1 MTDIPEFKLISFA
14 ICPFVQ
20 RSRILLNTKAI
31 PYEIEYIDLED
42 KPEWFLKRVPTG
54 KVPALFMGDET
65 LFESAVINEFLDEVT
80 PGSILP
86 DTPLARAKDRAWIS
100 LSDGLIMSQFR
111 MMIAPDTDSSRKDL
125 SALAKG
131 LMQFAN
137 IASARATATDMTLLD
152 AAITPVFMRLYVVP
166 DVLAALEVQLSD
178 APQILAWAKRLMALD
193 AVKTSVS
200 PAFSD
205 EFITY
210 FADRGSLIAN
220 AMLDGKELAFED
232 A

>member
-31 PYEIEYIDLED
+31 HYEIEYIDLEN

-100 LSDGLIMSQFR
+100 LSEGLIMSQFR
-111 MMIAPDTDSSRKDL
+111 MMIAPDIDSSRKEL

-137 IASARATATDMTLLD
+137 IASARAAATDMTLLD
-152 AAITPVFMRLYVVP
+152 AAITPVFMRFYVVP
-166 DVLAALEVQLSD
+166 EVMAALESELSD
-178 APQILAWAKRLMALD
+178 APQILAWAKRLMTLK
-193 AVKTSVS
+193 AVKASVS

-210 FADRGSLIAN
+210 FAERGSVIAK
-220 AMLDGKELAFED
+220 ALRDDRKLALVD

>member
-20 RSRILLNTKAI
+20 RSRILLNTKEI
-31 PYEIEYIDLED
+31 PYEIVYIDLEN

-111 MMIAPDTDSSRKDL
+111 MMIAPDINSSKKEV

-131 LMQFAN
+131 LLQFAD
-137 IASARATATDMTLLD
+137 IASTRATAADMTLLD
-152 AAITPVFMRLYVVP
+152 AAITPVFMRINVVP
-166 DVLAALEVQLSD
+166 EVMATLETQLSD
-178 APQILAWAKRLMALD
+178 APQILAWAKRLMALK

-210 FADRGSLIAN
+210 FAERGSVIAK
-220 AMLDGKELAFED
+220 ALRDDRKLALVD